1 MELEQR
7 HEKKWLK
14 FKSQRLRT
22 AVNNNGVKNKDNK
35 IFSNYTVE
43 NITSVEVVENQSKRK
58 RPVEDKVQRKKTY
71 PEILKTDRDKDDKLE
86 QNRNEGAAEIVT
98 NKRCLGV
105 NFQVNESRVTNN
117 RVQRKRLKIAKP
129 KIVDPCELA
138 DTNNVSLT
146 SEMVCDYKRGNF
158 KAIISPPVFIT
169 SSVEAQKKMVETFN
183 SQDKELLVLEDVFE
197 DEDSL
202 ILQNVRISN
211 KAIEKK
217 EIREEVSKQ
226 NGGDINLSSIWS
238 QVLQDDKD
246 LNLKLTTSPPMLTMD
261 SPSAMNHSD
270 FHASEL
276 KDEIFNTQDK
286 EFLSVLENLMDIDD
300 PLHSQNKN
308 INAKVTTEGRISV
321 TFVQTLCLT

>member
-1 MELEQR
+1 M
-7 HEKKWLK
+7 
-14 FKSQRLRT
+14 RT

-71 PEILKTDRDKDDKLE
+71 AEILKTDRDKDDKLE

-117 RVQRKRLKIAKP
+117 CVQRKRLKIAKP

-270 FHASEL
+270 FHASEV
-276 KDEIFNTQDK
+276 KDEIFNTQDR

>member
-1 MELEQR
+1 M
-7 HEKKWLK
+7 
-14 FKSQRLRT
+14 
-22 AVNNNGVKNKDNK
+22 
-35 IFSNYTVE
+35 
-43 NITSVEVVENQSKRK
+43 
-58 RPVEDKVQRKKTY
+58 EDKVQRKKTY
-71 PEILKTDRDKDDKLE
+71 AEILKTDRDKDDKLE

-138 DTNNVSLT
+138 DSNNVSLT

-270 FHASEL
+270 FHASEV
-276 KDEIFNTQDK
+276 KDEIFNTQDR

>member
-1 MELEQR
+1 M
-7 HEKKWLK
+7 
-14 FKSQRLRT
+14 RT

-71 PEILKTDRDKDDKLE
+71 AEILKTDRDKDDKLE

-183 SQDKELLVLEDVFE
+183 SQDKELLVLDDVFE

-270 FHASEL
+270 FHASEV
-276 KDEIFNTQDK
+276 KDEIFNTQDR

>member
-1 MELEQR
+1 M
-7 HEKKWLK
+7 
-14 FKSQRLRT
+14 RT

-71 PEILKTDRDKDDKLE
+71 AEILKTDRDKDDKLE

-246 LNLKLTTSPPMLTMD
+246 FNLKLTTSPPMLTMD

-270 FHASEL
+270 FHASEV
-276 KDEIFNTQDK
+276 KDEIFNTQDR

>member
-71 PEILKTDRDKDDKLE
+71 AEILKTDRDKDDKLE

>member
-1 MELEQR
+1 M
-7 HEKKWLK
+7 
-14 FKSQRLRT
+14 RT

-71 PEILKTDRDKDDKLE
+71 AEILKTDRDKDDKLE

-270 FHASEL
+270 FHASEV
-276 KDEIFNTQDK
+276 KDEIFNTQDR